1 MPCFGM
7 YIKYLRGFKGGIK
20 SFMWEVGV
28 GKFDRLVS
36 LISPGKFSIY
46 LSLLFCINVVRGIE
60 KISES
65 F

>member
-28 GKFDRLVS
+28 GKFDQSWEV
-36 LISPGKFSIY
+36 FY
-46 LSLLFCINVVRGIE
+46 LFVPSVLH
-60 KISES
+60 
-65 F
+65 